1 MDDIKI
7 INLISRKQP
16 FVLLTVLFAC
26 LFICSTAGAEN
37 NDNTIRIAVS
47 STPLSSPFIIAKD
60 QGYFKEEN
68 LDVTFEYY
76 KGGFKTIK
84 AVFEGKADIATSSE
98 AVVMFNSLKRND
110 FSLFCTFVTSDNDVK
125 ILAHN
130 DSKIKTIEDLK
141 GKKVGTIIGAS
152 AHFFLSY
159 TLLMNGISEHEVDI
173 QPLKLGN
180 SATAL
185 EDTSLD
191 AIVSW
196 EPFVF
201 LAQKKLGNKVNIVK
215 HDKLYLETFN
225 AITMRNYASKNNDKL
240 SLIAKSLIKATKYI
254 KSQPEKSQKIIARVL
269 NKDLELIKKTW
280 PDYSFS
286 VSLNQWLLNTLES
299 EAQWAIDHKYTTAEK
314 VPNFIDFINSNPLHK
329 AAPDNV
335 HIFN

>member
-16 FVLLTVLFAC
+16 FFLLTILLAS
-26 LFICSTAGAEN
+26 LFICSTASAKN
-37 NDNTIRIAVS
+37 ISSTIRIAVS
-47 STPLSSPFIIAKD
+47 TTPLSSPFIIAKD
-60 QGYFKEEN
+60 QGYFKDEN
-68 LDVTFEYY
+68 LDVIFEYY
-76 KGGFKTIK
+76 KGGLKTIK

-98 AVVMFNSLKRND
+98 AVVMFNSLIRND

-141 GKKVGTIIGAS
+141 GKKIGTIIGTA
-152 AHFFLSY
+152 AHYFLSH
-159 TLLMNGISEHEVDI
+159 TLLMNGISEREVDI

-180 SATAL
+180 SATVL
-185 EDTSLD
+185 KDRSLD

-201 LAQKKLGNKVNIVK
+201 LAQKKLGNMVNIVK

-225 AITMRNYASKNNDKL
+225 AITMRDYANNNNDEL
-240 SLIAKSLIKATKYI
+240 SLIAKALIKATKYI
-254 KSQPEKSQKIIARVL
+254 KSQPEKSQKIIAKVL
-269 NKDLELIKKTW
+269 NKDLQLIKKTW

-286 VSLNQWLLNTLES
+286 VSLNQWLLNSLES
-299 EAQWAIDHKYTTAEK
+299 EAQWAIDHKYTTAER
-314 VPNFIDFINSNPLHK
+314 VPNFIDFINSKPLQK
-329 AAPDNV
+329 TAPDNV
-335 HIFN
+335 YIFN